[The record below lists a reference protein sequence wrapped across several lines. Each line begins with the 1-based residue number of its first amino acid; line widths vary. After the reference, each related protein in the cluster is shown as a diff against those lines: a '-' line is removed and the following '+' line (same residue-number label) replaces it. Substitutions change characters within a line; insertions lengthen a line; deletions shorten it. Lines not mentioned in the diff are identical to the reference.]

1 MDLITKQLDLN
12 EHVNVD
18 FKISILK
25 PILYSLLFSV
35 WLHIS
40 NKQEM
45 VKKDWEKCG
54 LLYLFDFDFQK
65 EYLLDNMKISLFK
78 QETNAD

>member
-45 VKKDWEKCG
+45 VKKD
-54 LLYLFDFDFQK
+54 
-65 EYLLDNMKISLFK
+65 
-78 QETNAD
+78 

>member
-45 VKKDWEKCG
+45 VKKCG